1 MKFIKNHPYLFGEII
16 DLAVAV
22 ISFTYI
28 LTHDVPDTWVMT
40 YLWLFLGYGSLA
52 GIIAVPIIIAVV
64 RGIIDHKR
72 KKRKEQELKE
82 YREKYVTGFVVEDKN
97 FGNLVFEKDSNK
109 NLFRFIRG
117 DIMQMPFGKYDYC
130 DVDMEIDGNED
141 MLYRALDDLAKVYSE
156 HEKYMNDLYY
166 ETVDTCYDWDER
178 DSKGNPIDRDYVEKY
193 FSLFA
198 VSLTTYE
205 DEVTVSLCGTLLN
218 DDDEGME
225 LLGCHIVEA
234 DINCT
239 KNEVTY
245 NLVG

>member
-16 DLAVAV
+16 DLAVAI
-22 ISFTYI
+22 ISVTYI
-28 LTHDVPDTWVMT
+28 LTHDEPDTWAMII
-40 YLWLFLGYGSLA
+40 LWLFLGYGSLV

-64 RGIIDHKR
+64 RGIIDNKR

-82 YREKYVTGFVVEDKN
+82 YREKYVTEFIVEDKN
-97 FGNLVFEKDSNK
+97 FGHLVFEKDSNK

-117 DIMQMPFGKYDYC
+117 DIMQMPFGRYDYH
-130 DVDMEIDGNED
+130 DVDMEIDGGED

-156 HEKYMNDLYY
+156 HEKYINDLYD
-166 ETVDTCYDWDER
+166 ETADTCYDWDEC
-178 DSKGNPIDRDYVEKY
+178 DSKGNPIDRAYVEKY
-193 FSLFA
+193 FSLEA

-218 DDDEGME
+218 NDERGTE
-225 LLGCHIVEA
+225 LLGCHVVVA

-239 KNEVTY
+239 KNEVSY